1 MIGGSA
7 DLGLGGRC
15 LATMGDE
22 EEKATL
28 TAALIERENVGT
40 VPVDPRFPNTNQV
53 RSHVLSPR
61 QLECGAPQFGRSAR
75 SPRSAAPRAAPR
87 RAPPLPA
94 EGAGLL
100 PQNKYCYALYT
111 KFQRCIKDESNDC
124 RQLQRWTT
132 DMCPSEW
139 VTAWNDLLEVG
150 AFPAPKGSV

>member
-1 MIGGSA
+1 M
-7 DLGLGGRC
+7 RR
-15 LATMGDE
+15 
-22 EEKATL
+22 
-28 TAALIERENVGT
+28 AAI
-40 VPVDPRFPNTNQV
+40 
-53 RSHVLSPR
+53 
-61 QLECGAPQFGRSAR
+61 GRSAR

-87 RAPPLPA
+87 RAPPLRA